1 MTQRVNYNC
10 TGARKENIMTDQTV
24 KEIIKSFAYGLSAKD
39 ISDNEGTSLETMQ
52 KFAEEHAAEIEQKKA
67 ELKEGGWYE

>member
-1 MTQRVNYNC
+1 MT
-10 TGARKENIMTDQTV
+10 EQTV
-24 KEIIKSFAYGLSAKD
+24 KEIIKSFAYGLSAK

-52 KFAEEHAAEIEQKKA
+52 KFAEEHVAEIEQKKA

>member
-1 MTQRVNYNC
+1 MT
-10 TGARKENIMTDQTV
+10 EQTI
-24 KEIIKSFAYGLSAKD
+24 KEIIKSFAYGLSAKE
-39 ISDNEGTSLETMQ
+39 ISDNEGTSLEVME

>member
-1 MTQRVNYNC
+1 MT
-10 TGARKENIMTDQTV
+10 EQTV
-24 KEIIKSFAYGLSAKD
+24 KEIIKSFAYGLSAKE

-52 KFAEEHAAEIEQKKA
+52 KFAEEIEQKKA

>member
-1 MTQRVNYNC
+1 MTEQMI
-10 TGARKENIMTDQTV
+10 KET
-24 KEIIKSFAYGLSAKD
+24 IKSFAYGLSAKE

-52 KFAEEHAAEIEQKKA
+52 KFSEEHAAEIEQKKA

>member
-10 TGARKENIMTDQTV
+10 AGAKERRI
-24 KEIIKSFAYGLSAKD
+24 
-39 ISDNEGTSLETMQ
+39 SLETME
-52 KFAEEHAAEIEQKKA
+52 KFAEEHATEIEQKKA